1 MNIERKEY
9 LIADGI
15 GEVKFIGTN
24 YIVSMMIDDGKMRI
38 GTMEYHKPL
47 CAPSAKIVSDG
58 TTVCIDLDFNLVPVT
73 TENWGEVK
81 RLTDGMM
88 EFYKEFLKQFG
99 RELLDSPTTH
109 KFSRFP
115 NGESGFFLCLKD
127 EFQF

>member
-1 MNIERKEY
+1 MNIEGKEY

-99 RELLDSPTTH
+99 RELLDSPT
-109 KFSRFP
+109 
-115 NGESGFFLCLKD
+115 NA
-127 EFQF
+127 